1 MAADLSPSA
10 STGDA
15 LRARIRWAW
24 RLFALLLASG
34 HTAAAI
40 AAESMNEDG
49 ISYLDMGDAILRGEW
64 GMAINSVWSPLYAG
78 LLGGTFH
85 LFRPGIGREFATVHV
100 LNLAV
105 FLLALACFEYYWRG
119 LRVAPRRP
127 SEGTGDAET
136 LMPWWAWTS
145 IGYALFLWS
154 SLNLIRI
161 WAVTPDMLLAAL
173 VFLAAGLALR
183 MGPGHCRR
191 SARLL
196 GAAFGLVLGL
206 GYLAKAVL
214 FPVAAVFLGALVVVA
229 KRERWLRRF
238 LGPAVV
244 SFLLVAMPWAFL
256 ISVREGS
263 PTIGEAGRL
272 TYLRYV
278 NGVPYPFWEPGH
290 GGQGAPV
297 HPPRRIFESPAAYE
311 FAGPIGGTY
320 PLSYDPAFWYRG
332 VQPRLD
338 LAQQAGALA
347 TSALAYTD
355 LFARDLGGFMAGLLA
370 LLLLRARAP
379 RSREPPVSRVLVAV
393 GLTALTLYGLV
404 YVEGRYIAPFVILVL
419 GGLLRE
425 ARLPAGEGYRRTM
438 AAASA
443 VMLFFVLLTVAV
455 FNAEG
460 MVKFA
465 GFESGPGPVPSPSPT
480 DATSAGGQAEAA
492 RALLELGVVPGEK
505 IAFVGYAFGAYF
517 ARLADV
523 RITRQVPDAAALD
536 FWQADDRQVQALL
549 HDLLDGPRAVVTDW
563 TPAGPSASRWQ
574 PLGESPYHVY
584 VDETLRSQRSPIQQ
598 QSGSRE

>member
-1 MAADLSPSA
+1 
-10 STGDA
+10 
-15 LRARIRWAW
+15 
-24 RLFALLLASG
+24 
-34 HTAAAI
+34 
-40 AAESMNEDG
+40 MNEDG

-78 LLGGTFH
+78 LLGGTLH
-85 LFRPGIGREFATVHV
+85 LFRPGIGREFATVHL

-105 FLLALACFEYYWRG
+105 FLLALVCFEYYWKG
-119 LRVAPRRP
+119 LRAAPRRI
-127 SEGTGDAET
+127 SERNLDEET
-136 LMPWWAWTS
+136 VMPWWAWTS

-183 MGPGHCRR
+183 LAPGQHKR
-191 SARLL
+191 SARGL
-196 GAAFGLVLGL
+196 GMALGLVLGF

-229 KRERWLRRF
+229 RRERWVRRF
-238 LGPAVV
+238 LGPAVA
-244 SFLLVAMPWAFL
+244 SFLLVAMPWAVL
-256 ISVREGS
+256 ISVSEGS

-278 NGVPYPFWEPGH
+278 NGVPYPFWEPG
-290 GGQGAPV
+290 GGGKGNPL

-332 VQPRLD
+332 IQPRLD
-338 LAQQAGALA
+338 VTQQAGALV
-347 TSALAYTD
+347 TSGFAYAD
-355 LFARDLGGFMAGLLA
+355 LFGRDLGGFMAGLFA
-370 LLLLRARAP
+370 LLLLRARAA

-393 GLTALTLYGLV
+393 GLSALVLYGLV

-425 ARLPAGEGYRRTM
+425 ARLPGGEGYRRTM

-443 VMLFFVLLTVAV
+443 VMLFFVLLTVVV

-460 MVKFA
+460 LVKVT
-465 GFESGPGPVPSPSPT
+465 GLEPGPRPVPSPTPA

-492 RALLELGVVPGEK
+492 RALLELGVRPGEK

-523 RITRQVPDAAALD
+523 RITRQVPDAAALE
-536 FWQADDRQVQALL
+536 FWEADGRQVQALL
-549 HDLLDGPRAVVTDW
+549 RDLLDGPKAVVTDW

-574 PLGESPYHVY
+574 PLGDSPYHVY
-584 VDETLRSQRSPIQQ
+584 VDKTLRSQRSPVQQ
-598 QSGSRE
+598 QFGSPR